1 MSCEDV
7 FLKKLRDQ
15 GFRMTMQREVVLSV
29 LHKLPRASSAEEI
42 FSRVQQVSSAVDI
55 STVYRT
61 LELLQEF
68 NMVISSDVGAGHRI
82 YKLVSVEEPHIH
94 LVCRGCG
101 KVFGVEP
108 DPADELAAYLA
119 EHYQFQMDLENFH
132 IDGLCKDCGDRPE
145 GRAETA
151 I

>member
-15 GFRMTMQREVVLSV
+15 GFRMTMQREFVLSV
-29 LHKLPRASSAEEI
+29 LHNMPRASSAEEI
-42 FSRVQQVSSAVDI
+42 FNQVQQVSSVVDI

-68 NMVISSDVGAGHRI
+68 DLVISSDIGSGHKV

-94 LVCRGCG
+94 LVCRKCG
-101 KVFGVEP
+101 KVIGVEP
-108 DPADELAAYLA
+108 DPAEALSAYLVK
-119 EHYQFQMDLENFH
+119 HYQFQMDLQNFH
-132 IDGLCKDCGDRPE
+132 IAGLCKDCQDSVGGQD
-145 GRAETA
+145 G
-151 I
+151 